1 MRVVT
6 ADAREVSGADFLK
19 HVLGE
24 RRPTELNRLCAELM
38 RAAMDGDMDKCA
50 ELRKQIKDL
59 SPPTWEPRS
68 ELRRTGTGGWL

>member
-6 ADAREVSGADFLK
+6 APADRVSGADFIK

-38 RAAMDGDMDKCA
+38 RAAMDGDAAKCRAIRA
-50 ELRKQIKDL
+50 EIQALK
-59 SPPTWEPRS
+59 T
-68 ELRRTGTGGWL
+68 ELPQGWHRIAA